1 MASPAFADG
10 DGAPAVGP
18 GGGGRPRVPGYV
30 RGATLAVSA
39 VGFLALSDALAKA
52 LSDGYDTI
60 AIVFYRAVVGGAFLT
75 ATFLRARVL
84 RPEGPLVAAPW
95 MQLTRGLC
103 VLAAAFLFFW
113 GLAHAPLA
121 NAVALTAS
129 APLFMALLGRF
140 ALGERA
146 SPWLWPLIA
155 VGCLGVVLIVR
166 PHDPVAAAGPYAAIL
181 ASSLLYAAVSVMTR
195 SMARHD
201 APETTALASYLVMI
215 LGAGGAGLATGVGLP
230 AVEHVPFILGL
241 GAAGALGMVAY
252 AHAYVHAGVANLAPW
267 DNVVFLWALLFGLV
281 FFGERPDTLALAGGA
296 LIMASGFLVAL
307 LRRE

>member
-1 MASPAFADG
+1 MAVGALGGEGDAPGSGAGASP
-10 DGAPAVGP
+10 P
-18 GGGGRPRVPGYV
+18 GSRYL
-30 RGATLAVSA
+30 RGAMLAVAA

-52 LSDGYDTI
+52 LAEGYDAI

-75 ATFLRARVL
+75 ATFLRARL
-84 RPEGPLVAAPW
+84 RRPDAPLVAAPA
-95 MQLTRGLC
+95 MQLLRGVC

-129 APLFMALLGRF
+129 GPLFMALFGRVL
-140 ALGERA
+140 LGEKA

-155 VGCLGVVLIVR
+155 VGVAGVALIVR
-166 PHDPVAAAGPYAAIL
+166 PLDPVGPLAPYAAII
-181 ASSLLYAAVSVMTR
+181 ASSMLYAAVSVMTR
-195 SMARHD
+195 MMARRD

-215 LGAGGAGLATGVGLP
+215 FGAGGAGLATGVGLP
-230 AVEHVPFILGL
+230 AVEHLPFILGL

-267 DNVVFLWALLFGLV
+267 DNVVFLWALLFGVV
-281 FFGERPDTLALAGGA
+281 FFGERPDALALAGGG
-296 LIMASGFLVAL
+296 LIMASGFAVAL